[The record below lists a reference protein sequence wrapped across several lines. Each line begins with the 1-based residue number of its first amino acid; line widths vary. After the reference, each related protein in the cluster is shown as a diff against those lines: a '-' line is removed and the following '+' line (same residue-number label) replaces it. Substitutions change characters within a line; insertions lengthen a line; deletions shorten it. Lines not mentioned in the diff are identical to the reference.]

1 MKRASVASTS
11 PRQVSTGQSR
21 ISSPER
27 YLQTK
32 GRLMATR
39 DTTREPSYW
48 VIFAGVMMVLLGF
61 LNFFYGLAAVLND
74 EVVVVGGQGA
84 IIADLT
90 TWGWVTMIIAVI
102 LVLTGGGLLTGAE
115 WARWVG
121 VLVVA
126 VNAIEQVWIFPAAP
140 LWAFIVILLDV
151 VIIYNLTAR
160 WTGATV
166 V

>member
-1 MKRASVASTS
+1 
-11 PRQVSTGQSR
+11 
-21 ISSPER
+21 
-27 YLQTK
+27 
-32 GRLMATR
+32 MATR
-39 DTTREPSYW
+39 DSTREPPGW
-48 VIFAGVMMVLLGF
+48 VIFAGVMMLLIGF
-61 LNFFYGLAAVLND
+61 LNFFYGLAAVVND
-74 EVVVVGGQGA
+74 NVVVVGGHGV

-121 VLVVA
+121 VFVVT

-151 VIIYNLTAR
+151 IIIYNLTAR
-160 WTGATV
+160 WAGTTAV
-166 V
+166 